1 MRSRAPLLAG
11 FALALV
17 ILVGAL
23 GWIAHTAFELE
34 RGQGEARALAAREER
49 ARLALWR
56 MDSALSAF
64 LAQENARPVGGAL
77 PGGDPRRPYD
87 RLRFEI
93 DASGKLATAA
103 GAPSQEARALL
114 GRDALL
120 AALAQG
126 PLAGPVERPER
137 AKETAGTKS
146 IKEKKE
152 SEPLAEEA
160 GRQMALNSAE
170 FGERVLANQT
180 ANQVAI
186 PIPDLPTP
194 RRMNA
199 PRVRTPFQ
207 PVWIGSELLL
217 ARRIE
222 RDGGEAL
229 EGIWLNREAVNAS
242 LLGRIRDLLPAATLL
257 PAQGDAA
264 DPGRQ
269 LALLPL
275 RLEPGP
281 PPALPPV
288 GWTASRLGLA
298 AASLAILLVAAGT
311 GALLAGALRLAR
323 RRDDFVSAV
332 THELRTPLTTFRMY
346 TEMLDEGMV
355 PQGKTGEYLAT
366 LRAEADRLGQLVENV
381 FAFARLE
388 RGGSAARTEVV
399 SLSDLLH
406 PVAQHLS
413 ADLERRG
420 LDFALHLPEDLERE
434 SVRVD
439 SVAVERILQNLAD
452 NAAKFAGGSSNR
464 PRFEIRAEENGRTI
478 VLTAMDDGPGIPRRE
493 RRRLFRPLRRSATR
507 AAAEG
512 APGLGLGLALSRG
525 LARSFGGELRH
536 VERPESGAAFALD
549 LPRAAPHQGSKQS

>member
-1 MRSRAPLLAG
+1 MRARTPLLAG
-11 FALALV
+11 FAAALA
-17 ILVGAL
+17 ILLGAL
-23 GWIAHTAFELE
+23 GWIAHTAFKLE
-34 RGQGEARALAAREER
+34 RGQEEARALAAREER

-77 PGGDPRRPYD
+77 PGGDPRRLFD
-87 RLRFEI
+87 QLRFEI
-93 DASGKLATAA
+93 DASGRLSTA
-103 GAPSQEARALL
+103 GGQPSPEARELL
-114 GRDALL
+114 ERDGLL

-126 PLAGPVERPER
+126 PLAMRTDAERTAR
-137 AKETAGTKS
+137 AKSQGTPRT
-146 IKEKKE
+146 KEKKE
-152 SEPLAEEA
+152 SELLEEEV
-160 GRQMALNSAE
+160 RQQTMLNTME
-170 FGERVLANQT
+170 FSKRVEAS
-180 ANQVAI
+180 QVAS
-186 PIPDLPTP
+186 PPPDRPTP
-194 RRMNA
+194 QRARTA
-199 PRVRTPFQ
+199 QVRTPLQ
-207 PVWIGSELLL
+207 PVWIGPELLL

-229 EGIWLNREAVNAS
+229 EGIWLNREALRAS
-242 LLGRIRDLLPAATLL
+242 LLGRVRDLLPAADLV
-257 PAQGDAA
+257 PVRGGAA

-281 PPALPPV
+281 PSATV
-288 GWTASRLGLA
+288 ASGWTAARLGLA
-298 AASLAILLVAAGT
+298 AASLAILLVAVGT
-311 GALLAGALRLAR
+311 GALLLGALRLAR

-355 PQGKTGEYLAT
+355 PAGKTGEYLAT
-366 LRAEADRLGQLVENV
+366 LRAEAERLGQLVENV

-388 RGGSAARTEVV
+388 RGGPAARTEVA
-399 SLSDLLH
+399 SLSDLFH
-406 PVAQHLS
+406 PIAQHLA

-420 LDFALHLPEDLERE
+420 LDFALHLPAELETE

-439 SVAVERILQNLAD
+439 PVAVERILQNLAD
-452 NAAKFAGGSSNR
+452 NAAKFARRASSR
-464 PRFEIRAEENGRTI
+464 PQFEIRVERTDRAI
-478 VLTAMDDGPGIPRRE
+478 VLIASDDGPGIPRRD

-525 LARSFGGELRH
+525 LARSFGGKLRYLDQT
-536 VERPESGAAFALD
+536 EAGAAFALD
-549 LPRAAPHQGSKQS
+549 LPRAAHQGSKQS

>member
-11 FALALV
+11 FALALA
-17 ILVGAL
+17 ILLGAL

-34 RGQGEARALAAREER
+34 RGQGEARALATREEH

-64 LAQENARPVGGAL
+64 LAQENARPVGGDL

-93 DASGKLATAA
+93 DAAGNLATAA
-103 GAPSQEARALL
+103 GAPSPEARILL
-114 GRDALL
+114 ERDALL
-120 AALAQG
+120 AALAQA
-126 PLAGPVERPER
+126 PLAGP
-137 AKETAGTKS
+137 KEQPGRTKGTAGKKDV
-146 IKEKKE
+146 KEKKE

-170 FGERVLANQT
+170 FGERVLAHQT
-180 ANQVAI
+180 ANQVTS
-186 PIPDLPTP
+186 LPAP
-194 RRMNA
+194 RRVNA
-199 PRVRTPFQ
+199 PQVRTPLQ
-207 PVWIGSELLL
+207 PIWVGSELLL

-229 EGIWLNREAVNAS
+229 EGIWLNREALEAG
-242 LLGRIRDLLPAATLL
+242 LLGRVRDLLPAATLL
-257 PAQGDAA
+257 PARNAA

-275 RLEPGP
+275 QLDPGP
-281 PPALPPV
+281 PPPLPAA
-288 GWTASRLGLA
+288 GWTAARWGLV
-298 AASLAILLVAAGT
+298 AASLAILLVAVGT

-355 PQGKTGEYLAT
+355 PKEKTAEYLQT

-388 RGGSAARTEVV
+388 RGGAGVRTEIV
-399 SLSDLLH
+399 SLSDLLD
-406 PVAQHLS
+406 PIARHLA

-420 LDFALHLPEDLERE
+420 VGFSLHLPARLEAE
-434 SVRVD
+434 PVRVD
-439 SVAVERILQNLAD
+439 PVAVERILQNLAD
-452 NAAKFAGGSSNR
+452 NAAKFAGGATVR
-464 PRFEIRAEENGRTI
+464 PRFEIRAAENGRTI
-478 VLTAMDDGPGIPRRE
+478 VLIATDNGPGIPRRE
-493 RRRLFRPLRRSATR
+493 RRRLFRPLRRSAAQ

-512 APGLGLGLALSRG
+512 VPGLGLGLALSRG
-525 LARSFGGELRH
+525 LARSFGGDLQYVELT
-536 VERPESGAAFALD
+536 ESGAAFALD
-549 LPRAAPHQGSKQS
+549 LPRAS

>member
-11 FALALV
+11 FALALA
-17 ILVGAL
+17 ILLGAL

-93 DASGKLATAA
+93 DAAGRLVTA
-103 GAPSQEARALL
+103 GGSPSPEARALL

-126 PLAGPVERPER
+126 PLAVEKPQR
-137 AKETAGTKS
+137 TKTTTEAPKT
-146 IKEKKE
+146 KEKKE
-152 SEPLAEEA
+152 DEPLAAEA
-160 GRQMALNSAE
+160 RQQMMLNTVE
-170 FGERVLANQT
+170 FSKRIEANQ
-180 ANQVAI
+180 AAS
-186 PIPDLPTP
+186 PPPLPLP
-194 RRMNA
+194 RRERA
-199 PRVRTPFQ
+199 PRVRTPLQ
-207 PVWIGSELLL
+207 PVWIGPELLL

-229 EGIWLNREAVNAS
+229 EGIWLNREALRAS
-242 LLGRIRDLLPAATLL
+242 LLGRVRDLLPTADLV
-257 PAQGDAA
+257 PVRGGAA

-275 RLEPGP
+275 RLDPGP
-281 PPALPPV
+281 PPALPGA
-288 GWTASRLGLA
+288 GWTAARLGLVT
-298 AASLAILLVAAGT
+298 ASIAILLVAAGG
-311 GALLAGALRLAR
+311 GALLLGALRLAR

-355 PQGKTGEYLAT
+355 PPGKTGEYLGT
-366 LRAEADRLGQLVENV
+366 LRAEAERLGQLVENV

-388 RGGSAARTEVV
+388 RGGPAARTEVV
-399 SLSDLLH
+399 SLADLLQ
-406 PVAQHLS
+406 PIAGHLA

-420 LDFALHLPEDLERE
+420 FDFSLHLPAEVETE
-434 SVRVD
+434 PVRVD
-439 SVAVERILQNLAD
+439 TVAVERILQNLAD
-452 NAAKFAGGSSNR
+452 NAAKFARGASDR
-464 PRFEIRAEENGRTI
+464 PRFEIRAEQTDRAV
-478 VLTAMDDGPGIPRRE
+478 VLIASDDGPGIPRRE
-493 RRRLFRPLRRSATR
+493 RRRLFRPLRRSASR

-525 LARSFGGELRH
+525 LARSFGGDLRYL
-536 VERPESGAAFALD
+536 ERLESGAAFALD
-549 LPRAAPHQGSKQS
+549 LPRAAHQGSKQS